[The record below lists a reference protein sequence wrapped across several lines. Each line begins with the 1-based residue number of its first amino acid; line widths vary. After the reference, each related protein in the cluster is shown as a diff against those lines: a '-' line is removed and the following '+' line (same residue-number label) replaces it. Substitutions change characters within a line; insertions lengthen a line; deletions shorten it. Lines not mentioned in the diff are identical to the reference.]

1 MATLNLTKLA
11 TASIILDGEK
21 VAVKKILKTKEEVIM
36 MNGDRLPL
44 ASIRAVGRGF
54 VYDAPVKSGKT
65 SAKPAAVKPAAKANA
80 AVPGRGA
87 PVTAEELSE
96 PGKHVRTKDGERL
109 AVDSVIKSKGIIK
122 LAGNVR
128 VELANIVRRGQGYVE
143 LDVTDVPATPANK
156 PSAKPAAKP
165 ANTPAKPAHVAID
178 VSKLRDARVKVGGR
192 YETIDKLFP
201 SKGQVKTD
209 KGTRLEIANIQQKG
223 TKYIYV
229 EADAAPAPTPAPAP
243 KQKAESAPQT
253 GGIRRRA
260 EVVDIKTGS
269 SKPAADKTPTA
280 KPSKLRKVEA
290 MTFDLSEEIRMAAE
304 ALVKDAV
311 TKMFDLKFVTSA
323 AVFNNEVLTVDCTFA
338 LGSFSP
344 KQIATLIAEMK
355 AEEEDDDSEEEE
367 NEDDDSDDSD
377 DSEEDDSEEEEDDN
391 EEFDD
396 SELTGTDD
404 DDSEEEEDDSEDDDS
419 EEEEDDDD
427 SDDENEFENDDDDS
441 EEEEEDEIE
450 AKIEAG
456 VAALEKK
463 FGKHSS
469 FRNYAE
475 NYLLSDAVEK
485 AFGDDMVVGVTK
497 LNTDKG
503 VYTLVGLHDDGT
515 VVLINN
521 KTQKLRKCE
530 IAAVARMEEV

>member
-21 VAVKKILKTKEEVIM
+21 VAVKKILKTKQEVIM

-44 ASIRAVGRGF
+44 ESIRAVGRGF

-65 SAKPAAVKPAAKANA
+65 AKAPAAVKPAAVKPDAKANA
-80 AVPGRGA
+80 GVPGRGA

-165 ANTPAKPAHVAID
+165 ANTPAKPEHIAIEP
-178 VSKLRDARVKVGGR
+178 KQLRGARVKVGGR
-192 YETIDKLFP
+192 YETVEKIFGA
-201 SKGQVKTD
+201 KGQVMTD
-209 KGTRLEIANIQQKG
+209 KGTRLEVANIHQKG
-223 TKYIYV
+223 TKYIYGEV
-229 EADAAPAPTPAPAP
+229 EAAPAPAP

-269 SKPAADKTPTA
+269 TKPAADKTPTA

-367 NEDDDSDDSD
+367 NEEEENEEDEN
-377 DSEEDDSEEEEDDN
+377 EEDDSEEEDDN

-404 DDSEEEEDDSEDDDS
+404 DDDSEEEDDDSEDDDS
-419 EEEEDDDD
+419 EEEDDTDD
-427 SDDENEFENDDDDS
+427 EDENEFENDDDDS

-469 FRNYAE
+469 FRSYAE